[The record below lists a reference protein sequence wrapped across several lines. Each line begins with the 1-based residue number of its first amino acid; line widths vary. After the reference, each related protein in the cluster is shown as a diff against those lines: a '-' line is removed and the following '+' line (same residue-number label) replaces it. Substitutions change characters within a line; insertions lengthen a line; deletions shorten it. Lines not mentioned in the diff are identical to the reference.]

1 MVKTESTAYMVSS
14 KEQYELAEQ
23 AMRLKAVAG
32 LGRESPI
39 GNSFSDI
46 LECHKIILLEY
57 PIKRA
62 GGNSFSAMFM
72 RSKSDSDNFSFIGVN
87 TSDYYDKQLF
97 AIAHELYH
105 FSVHDEPH
113 ISRDGDASD
122 PEEIKAE
129 YFAAEFLLPLD
140 VLQRAII
147 KEFGTIEISALPK
160 SALLRFIARLQC
172 TWWLPY
178 KAIVNRLLET
188 RAITSVVFDG
198 LYAVDERTPTEQYYR
213 VGLSTNA
220 HYFTLLNTI
229 TNKVGT
235 SASNL
240 ENALRNYE
248 DDIISED
255 ELIRGLRLFDVEAE
269 DFGIEFVPDIS
280 DEEWDAFCIGGVSDE
295 G

>member
-1 MVKTESTAYMVSS
+1 MGQIESAAYTLSS

-23 AMRLKAVAG
+23 ARCLKAVAG
-32 LGRESPI
+32 LGSESPI
-39 GNSFSDI
+39 GNNFSAL
-46 LECHKIILLEY
+46 LEYHKIILLEY
-57 PIKRA
+57 PIKRV
-62 GGNSFSAMFM
+62 GSNSFSAMIM
-72 RSKSDSDNFSFIGVN
+72 RSKSDSESFSFIGVN

-105 FSVHDEPH
+105 FSVLDDPH
-113 ISRDGDASD
+113 ISREGDKSD

-140 VLQRAII
+140 VLRRAII

-160 SALLRFIARLQC
+160 SVLLRFIARLQC
-172 TWWLPY
+172 TWGLPY
-178 KAIVNRLLET
+178 KAIVKRLLEAC
-188 RAITSVVFDG
+188 AITSVVFNE
-198 LYAVDERTPTEQYYR
+198 LYAIDERTPSEQYHR

-220 HYFTLLNTI
+220 PYFTLLNTI

-240 ENALRNYE
+240 ETTLRNYE

-255 ELIRGLRLFDVEAE
+255 ELISGLRLFDVTPE
-269 DFGIEFVPDIS
+269 DFGNVKVI
-280 DEEWDAFCIGGVSDE
+280 
-295 G
+295 